1 MFGSLE
7 QNPTSQNEGKSLHR
21 DVGKSGVV
29 GCQFDPLWTMSSK
42 KETVVA
48 RLRVECHV
56 VTVIPQHIFVRET
69 SLAPM
74 SRWSAWLLAAIGDLE
89 RLASDGLG
97 ATAIHKR
104 KRGVWSRSIQ
114 KKLVQLKRTESATDA
129 STNDSPA
136 SPLLI
141 SKSRRRQPARWC
153 RWRRRRCNPLFPA
166 SLRTVPLVTI
176 SFDRFP
182 TRNTRETMSG
192 GSTVQLFHW
201 MGNLFHRLGQDAIE
215 HVFWPE

>member
-1 MFGSLE
+1 
-7 QNPTSQNEGKSLHR
+7 
-21 DVGKSGVV
+21 
-29 GCQFDPLWTMSSK
+29 MSSK

-48 RLRVECHV
+48 GLRVECHV
-56 VTVIPQHIFVRET
+56 VTVIPQHIFARET

-74 SRWSAWLLAAIGDLE
+74 GRWSAWSLPAIGKLE

-104 KRGVWSRSIQ
+104 RRGVWSRSSIQ

-129 STNDSPA
+129 STSDSPA
-136 SPLLI
+136 SSLLI
-141 SKSRRRQPARWC
+141 SKQSRRRQTVRWR
-153 RWRRRRCNPLFPA
+153 RWRRRRCDPLFPA

-176 SFDRFP
+176 SFDRFLM
-182 TRNTRETMSG
+182 RNTKETMSG

-201 MGNLFHRLGQDAIE
+201 MADLFHRLGHEAIE
-215 HVFWPE
+215 HVF